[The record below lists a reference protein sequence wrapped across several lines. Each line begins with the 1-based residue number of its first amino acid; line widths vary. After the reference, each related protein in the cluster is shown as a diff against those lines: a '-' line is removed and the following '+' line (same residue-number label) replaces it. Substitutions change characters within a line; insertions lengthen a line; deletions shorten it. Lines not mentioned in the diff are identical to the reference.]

1 MQSKSQMVKRERAEE
16 RERVSHLIIMFRIF
30 LCLIG
35 VALFFAGIHLVGD
48 SDVEWLLGENDNKA
62 LLKQAIGQFC
72 VIGSIL
78 ILAVLGWTCG

>member
-1 MQSKSQMVKRERAEE
+1 M
-16 RERVSHLIIMFRIF
+16 IIMLRTF
-30 LCLIG
+30 LCLAGI
-35 VALFFAGIHLVGD
+35 VLVVVGIHLIGN
-48 SDVEWLLGENDNKA
+48 SDIEWVFGENDNKA

>member
-1 MQSKSQMVKRERAEE
+1 M
-16 RERVSHLIIMFRIF
+16 
-30 LCLIG
+30 
-35 VALFFAGIHLVGD
+35 GD

>member
-1 MQSKSQMVKRERAEE
+1 MVKRERAEE
-16 RERVSHLIIMFRIF
+16 RERVSRLIIMFRIF

-48 SDVEWLLGENDNKA
+48 SDIEWILGENENKA
-62 LLKQAIGQFC
+62 LLKQAAGQFC

-78 ILAVLGWTCG
+78 ILAVLGLTCG

>member
-1 MQSKSQMVKRERAEE
+1 MAEGERAEE

-30 LCLIG
+30 LCVVGI
-35 VALFFAGIHLVGD
+35 ALFFSGIHLMGD